1 MHFMAQWSVD
11 RESAC
16 HCASHPGC
24 QFRGG
29 LPSPFKETDHGQT
42 KRIEAI
48 YPYWQYTV
56 HVSNCISPW
65 ASTASCSPD
74 GKHRTHP
81 IPSTLQSIDQLHPI
95 TALLTAMAFNR
106 RIRSIEC
113 SQHILA
119 KTGKNGASGVC
130 QMEFLLF
137 GAEIHCT
144 HCVSMLAGPAGK
156 HSVNFSCERS

>member
-1 MHFMAQWSVD
+1 MHFVAQWSVD

-16 HCASHPGC
+16 HCANHPGC

-95 TALLTAMAFNR
+95 TALLTAMARSEER
-106 RIRSIEC
+106 RVGKESRSRK
-113 SQHILA
+113 QQ
-119 KTGKNGASGVC
+119 N
-130 QMEFLLF
+130 Q
-137 GAEIHCT
+137 
-144 HCVSMLAGPAGK
+144 
-156 HSVNFSCERS
+156 

>member
-1 MHFMAQWSVD
+1 MQFIAQSPVD
-11 RESAC
+11 RDSAC
-16 HCASHPGC
+16 HCANHPGW

-29 LPSPFKETDHGQT
+29 PISPFKETDHGQT

-65 ASTASCSPD
+65 ASTASCSSTVST
-74 GKHRTHP
+74 THTL

-95 TALLTAMAFNR
+95 TALLTAMAFNQ
-106 RIRSIEC
+106 RIRFIEC
-113 SQHILA
+113 SPHILA
-119 KTGKNGASGVC
+119 KTGKNGTSDVC
-130 QMEFLLF
+130 QMEFLLL
-137 GAEIHCT
+137 GAGIHCT
-144 HCVSMLAGPAGK
+144 HCISMLVGPAGK

>member
-16 HCASHPGC
+16 HCANHPGC

-119 KTGKNGASGVC
+119 KTDRKSTRLNSSHLVISYAVFCLKKKNSNI
-130 QMEFLLF
+130 E
-137 GAEIHCT
+137 
-144 HCVSMLAGPAGK
+144 
-156 HSVNFSCERS
+156 NFTGIY